1 MLISCSDNQSF
12 HLNCYNSH
20 IHISLHFRDP
30 FYSPRSNVLN
40 KRIPKGRKTVNSQAR
55 CGIPFSRIAVFLFQT
70 SGIEWFL
77 RFHWKQIERTTL
89 IPSLSI
95 YPSIHLSLSIS
106 ISLLL
111 FIPFHEARKSLCK
124 FREKNGRIE
133 EPRNPLGDSSSR
145 HFCEN

>member
-12 HLNCYNSH
+12 HLNCYISH

-89 IPSLSI
+89 IPSLSLSI
-95 YPSIHLSLSIS
+95 HPSIYLFLSPSPSFFLYRFTK
-106 ISLLL
+106 L
-111 FIPFHEARKSLCK
+111 E
-124 FREKNGRIE
+124 
-133 EPRNPLGDSSSR
+133 NPCVNFAKRTGG
-145 HFCEN
+145 